1 MTGNIIVNFTPTGML
16 PRKRETPHVPISPA
30 EIVRDVHSAC
40 RLGISMVHLHARNSD
55 ETPGYQKE
63 IYGEMIAGIRAFAP
77 ELVICVSTSGRVHN
91 TLAARSEVL
100 ALDGPL
106 KPDMASLT
114 LSSLNFN
121 RTASVNEPSMIVAL
135 AGRMQERGIRPELE
149 LFDVGMVNYFRY
161 LVKKEL
167 IRPPYYANLILG
179 NIACAQADLL
189 HIGCM
194 IRDFPEGTL
203 FSLGG
208 VGGPQLAVNSLAIA
222 MGWGVRVGLEDNY
235 WYDEARTV
243 LATNDSLLGRVHR
256 IIAAGEKEVMSPGE
270 LRSRLGLEPGFGRYG
285 AAGPPTG
292 AAPPPAPKVENG
304 HGP

>member
-1 MTGNIIVNFTPTGML
+1 MTGGIIVNFTPTRML

-30 EIVRDVHSAC
+30 EIVRDVEAAC
-40 RLGISMVHLHARNSD
+40 RLGISMVHLHARNDD
-55 ETPGYQKE
+55 ETPGYRKE
-63 IYGEMIAGIRAFAP
+63 IYGEMIAGIRAFSP

-91 TLAARSEVL
+91 TLAARADVL

-121 RTASVNEPSMIVAL
+121 RTASVNEPSVILAL
-135 AGRMQERGIRPELE
+135 AGMMKERGIRPELE
-149 LFDVGMVNYFRY
+149 LFDLGMVNYFGY

-167 IRPPYYANLILG
+167 LAPPYYANLILG

-194 IRDFPEGTL
+194 VRDFPAGTL

-208 VGGPQLAVNSLAIA
+208 VGTPQLTVNSLAVA

-235 WYDEARTV
+235 WYDEARTT
-243 LATNDSLLGRVHR
+243 LATNASLLGRVHR
-256 IIAAGEKEVMSPGE
+256 IIAAGEKEVMPPGE
-270 LRSRLGLEPGFGRYG
+270 LRARLRLEPGFGRYG
-285 AAGPPTG
+285 TAGAPE
-292 AAPPPAPKVENG
+292 APPPHPKLENG
-304 HGP
+304 HGH

>member
-1 MTGNIIVNFTPTGML
+1 MTGGIIVNFTPTGML

-30 EIVRDVHSAC
+30 EIVRDVEAAC
-40 RLGISMVHLHARNSD
+40 RLGISMVHLHARNDD
-55 ETPGYQKE
+55 ETPGYRKE

-91 TLAARSEVL
+91 TLAARADVL

-121 RTASVNEPSMIVAL
+121 RTASVNEPSVILAL
-135 AGRMQERGIRPELE
+135 AGMMKERGIRPELE
-149 LFDVGMVNYFRY
+149 LFDLGMVNYFGY

-167 IRPPYYANLILG
+167 LAPPYYANLILG

-194 IRDFPEGTL
+194 VRDFPAGTL
-203 FSLGG
+203 FSLGA
-208 VGGPQLAVNSLAIA
+208 VGGPQLSVNSLAVA

-235 WYDEARTV
+235 WYDEARTT
-243 LATNDSLLGRVHR
+243 LATNASLLGRVHR
-256 IIAAGEKEVMSPGE
+256 IIAAGEKEVMPPGE
-270 LRSRLGLEPGFGRYG
+270 LRARLRLEPGFGRYG
-285 AAGPPTG
+285 TAGAPE
-292 AAPPPAPKVENG
+292 APPPHPKLENG
-304 HGP
+304 HGH